1 MRKRALQVA
10 AACLASTLLLL
21 GLWKTS
27 FRVTGTAQPVPMAD
41 IIGNDWI
48 VKGPDAED
56 KVIVIAKMAEE
67 NIDWVTNDLKE

>member
-1 MRKRALQVA
+1 
-10 AACLASTLLLL
+10 
-21 GLWKTS
+21 
-27 FRVTGTAQPVPMAD
+27 VPMAD